1 MKRMKCCIRMGMRVV
16 GLGFS
21 SKTLLT
27 SAKQKQNF
35 AIVSKKRQNV
45 ANVSE
50 TKTKFCYFLP
60 KRQNLLPSAKT
71 EIKFRY
77 RQHKKKKFCLD

>member
-35 AIVSKKRQNV
+35 AIVSKK
-45 ANVSE
+45 E
-50 TKTKFCYFLP
+50 KKI
-60 KRQNLLPSAKT
+60 LLTSAKKDKMLLT
-71 EIKFRY
+71 SAKLKQNFVI
-77 RQHKKKKFCLD
+77 FCQKDKICYHQQKRK